1 MGMGSGTCEII
12 PEYFFGF
19 VLASSTVML
28 DGFSSRW
35 LLKMADIF
43 SMARAR
49 LDVFCSEVSLRSL
62 RLVFL
67 QYWILGFGGARL
79 ALYSRPGH
87 TGRH

>member
-1 MGMGSGTCEII
+1 MYSGTCKDI

-35 LLKMADIF
+35 LLMMADIF

-49 LDVFCSEVSLRSL
+49 LDEFCSEVALRSL
-62 RLVFL
+62 QFDSALL
-67 QYWILGFGGARL
+67 QYWIWGLEV
-79 ALYSRPGH
+79 
-87 TGRH
+87 